1 MVAVGN
7 SKDEVITLIH
17 YSIVHPETG
26 PVEIPQPGVPPLHPG
41 SERPEIIPPDA
52 PPVEEPVI
60 VDFCY

>member
-1 MVAVGN
+1 M
-7 SKDEVITLIH
+7 ITLIH